1 MKRRIG
7 TMNVLAV
14 LLMLALARQSAPA
27 PPPASAGAAEVEA
40 LVRAWFDKWN
50 QLDGRQE
57 SVDAWV
63 QLYEPD
69 ALHTAGP
76 ESHQKGTVTFK
87 GHDGLR
93 ALAAMTVATTE
104 RPAEEGSN
112 PVRFCL
118 LPWALCLGKV
128 T

>member
-1 MKRRIG
+1 MRMGRNGRVGTISRNRHHQRAGRTPDAGVGRSIG
-7 TMNVLAV
+7 TG
-14 LLMLALARQSAPA
+14 SA
-27 PPPASAGAAEVEA
+27 
-40 LVRAWFDKWN
+40 
-50 QLDGRQE
+50 
-57 SVDAWV
+57 
-63 QLYEPD
+63 
-69 ALHTAGP
+69 AGP
-76 ESHQKGTVTFK
+76 ASHQKGTVTLK